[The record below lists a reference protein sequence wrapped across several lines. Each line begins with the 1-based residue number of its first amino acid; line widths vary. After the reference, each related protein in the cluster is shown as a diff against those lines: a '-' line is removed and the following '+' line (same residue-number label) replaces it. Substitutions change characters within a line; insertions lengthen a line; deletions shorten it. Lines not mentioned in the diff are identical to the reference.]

1 GETAEEHE
9 AYRVRIYNGADAR
22 NRRLYEAEQ
31 PGAQPFGQRQKTQ
44 MPPPK
49 TAALTSEG
57 QRHLALAHQK
67 EQSDYQHAHK
77 GERSRLG
84 ETAEEH
90 EANRVRIYNG
100 ADARNRRLYEAEQ
113 PGAQPFGQRQKTQ
126 MPGGTGLAEGGTVDH
141 DFLAPEH
148 QRLGAYHVD
157 RGNNVYYKG
166 ERLGIGPF
174 KDIGDGWAS
183 GGGGTLYFH
192 GQEVE
197 LSSLM
202 QAVVLR
208 GQFYNAGNGYGI
220 AEGGRV
226 FYSGKEVDIGPITGH
241 QTELDHLGDGW
252 SRTSK
257 NVYLVRGK
265 VVSELTARKRCPYF
279 AEFGEAAVKAE
290 GGTVDHDF
298 LKPEAQR
305 LGAYHV
311 DRGNNVYYK
320 GEMLGIGPFKDIGDG
335 WASGGGGTLY
345 FHGQEVELSTF
356 VQGAVLRGQFHN
368 AGNGYGI
375 AEGGRVFYSGKEVDI
390 GPITGHQ
397 TELEH
402 LGDGWSRTSKNVYL
416 VRGKVVS
423 ELAARKRC
431 PYFAEYGEP
440 AKTH

>member
-1 GETAEEHE
+1 MALKAQKKVEEHE
-9 AYRVRIYNGADAR
+9 AYIAKKQAG
-22 NRRLYEAEQ
+22 
-31 PGAQPFGQRQKTQ
+31 F
-44 MPPPK
+44 
-49 TAALTSEG
+49 
-57 QRHLALAHQK
+57 
-67 EQSDYQHAHK
+67 DYQHAHK
-77 GERSRLG
+77 GERSKLG

-126 MPGGTGLAEGGTVDH
+126 MLGGTGLGLDV
-141 DFLAPEH
+141 LAPED

-157 RGNNVYYKG
+157 RSNNVYYKG

-208 GQFYNAGNGYGI
+208 GQFHNAGNGYGI

-226 FYSGKEVDIGPITGH
+226 FYAGKEVDIGPITGH

-265 VVSELTARKRCPYF
+265 VVSEET
-279 AEFGEAAVKAE
+279 
-290 GGTVDHDF
+290 
-298 LKPEAQR
+298 
-305 LGAYHV
+305 
-311 DRGNNVYYK
+311 
-320 GEMLGIGPFKDIGDG
+320 
-335 WASGGGGTLY
+335 
-345 FHGQEVELSTF
+345 
-356 VQGAVLRGQFHN
+356 
-368 AGNGYGI
+368 
-375 AEGGRVFYSGKEVDI
+375 
-390 GPITGHQ
+390 
-397 TELEH
+397 
-402 LGDGWSRTSKNVYL
+402 
-416 VRGKVVS
+416 
-423 ELAARKRC
+423 ARKRC
-431 PYFAEYGEP
+431 PYFAEYGEAAGP
-440 AKTH
+440 WGC